1 VNEMFTAVTAGQWP
15 SDGCQRPD
23 AARSWAPD
31 MTTDEGEGGSPPA
44 TSPAGDRGQ
53 GVIRGATEV
62 DLPGIVAIYN
72 ASIPGRLATA
82 DTVPVTVEARL
93 SWFRDRDVTRHP
105 LWVIERGGALEGW
118 LSFGKF
124 YGRPAYAATAEIGIY
139 VDPGA
144 QRGGVATRLMQ
155 HALDRAPSLGLSTFL
170 AFVFAHNHPSLALC
184 RRFGFETWGHLP
196 RVAVLD
202 GAERDLLILGRRVD
216 GEGRDG

>member
-1 VNEMFTAVTAGQWP
+1 
-15 SDGCQRPD
+15 
-23 AARSWAPD
+23 
-31 MTTDEGEGGSPPA
+31 MTSDEGQGGPPT
-44 TSPAGDRGQ
+44 TSRPTGDRGP
-53 GVIRGATEV
+53 GVIRSATEA
-62 DLPGIVAIYN
+62 DLPGIVGIYN

-82 DTVPVTVEARL
+82 DTAPVTVEARW

-105 LWVIERGGALEGW
+105 LWVFDQDGAVAGW

-124 YGRPAYAATAEIGIY
+124 YGRPAYAATAEISIY

-144 QRGGVATRLMQ
+144 QREGIATRLMQ
-155 HALDRAPSLGLSTFL
+155 QALARAPALGLSTFL

-184 RRFGFETWGHLP
+184 RRFAFETWGHLP

-216 GEGRDG
+216 GEGR